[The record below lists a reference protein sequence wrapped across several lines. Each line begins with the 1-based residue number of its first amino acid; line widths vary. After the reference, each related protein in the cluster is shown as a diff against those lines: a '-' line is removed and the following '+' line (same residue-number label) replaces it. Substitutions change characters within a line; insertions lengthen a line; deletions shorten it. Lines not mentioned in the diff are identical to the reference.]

1 MPRLA
6 GLDAPGVLHP
16 IMIRG
21 VEGRK
26 IFLDEK
32 DYEDFIEHLEVLLLQ
47 MRRPAVWKSSR
58 GLHPELAK
66 NKEFRQAA
74 ANKKRGQLNFK
85 EVFDSNPY
93 H

>member
-1 MPRLA
+1 
-6 GLDAPGVLHP
+6 
-16 IMIRG
+16 MIRG
-21 VEGRK
+21 IEGRK

-74 ANKKRGQLNFK
+74 ANKKRGELNFK